1 MARFGERRW
10 NGKDLEGSARQ
21 PRAINHGKVTPM
33 SANHETHRRDAM
45 TLIELLVVIA
55 VIGVLVALLLPAVQS
70 ARESARRATCLN
82 NIRQLA
88 LAALNYHSMKDHFAT
103 GLVPVDADAGTFAGG
118 TNLWVEMLPYVE
130 EANLKEKWDYTD
142 YRNNIAGGQEALSA
156 KVVPILLCPSD
167 PLPSPVHH
175 LQVDAP
181 YDWMNGVYGLG
192 SYGGNAGVRSFGNPD
207 VPQSEDGVFF
217 KKSRVRMAM
226 ITDGAS
232 HTLLFGE
239 RSHEDPEYDRLAAEL
254 DASMG
259 PLAAWGAWCSASH
272 EFGSQ
277 ADVLLGSIAPINY
290 SVKPESGMDP
300 WDMIDAR
307 LSAFGSGHSGGANFA
322 FADGSAKFVAEDIP
336 LAKLQALSTRAGD
349 EAVDAP

>member
-1 MARFGERRW
+1 
-10 NGKDLEGSARQ
+10 
-21 PRAINHGKVTPM
+21 M
-33 SANHETHRRDAM
+33 SANYEIRRRDAM

-70 ARESARRATCLN
+70 AREGARRAACLN

-88 LAALNYHSMKDHFAT
+88 LTALNYHSIKGHFAT
-103 GLVPVDADAGTFAGG
+103 GLVFVDADAGNFAGG

-130 EANLKEKWDYTD
+130 EANLKEKWDYAD

-175 LQVDAP
+175 LQAAPP
-181 YDWMNGVYGLG
+181 YDWMNGVYGLS
-192 SYGGNAGVRSFGNPD
+192 SYGGNAGVRSFGNP
-207 VPQSEDGVFF
+207 VTPQSEDGVFF
-217 KKSRVRMAM
+217 KHSRVRMAQV
-226 ITDGAS
+226 TDGAS

-239 RSHEDPEYDRLAAEL
+239 RSHEDPEYDEL
-254 DASMG
+254 PTVVDESMG

-277 ADVLLGSIAPINY
+277 ADVLLGSIVPINY
-290 SVKPESGMDP
+290 RVLPESGVDP
-300 WDMIDAR
+300 WDMIDGR
-307 LSAFGSGHSGGANFA
+307 LSAFGSGHPGGANFA
-322 FADGSAKFVAEDIP
+322 FADGSARFVAEDIP
-336 LAKLQALSTRAGD
+336 LEQLQALSTRAGE
-349 EAVDAP
+349 EAVEVP